1 MAYNYLVKRNG
12 NDSFWQCKLI
22 PNIDMNSNSY
32 YIRLSAVIERTSLS
46 RSTIY
51 RLIAEGSFPS
61 QVPIGA
67 RSVAWVNHEIEDWC
81 IDKLSNR

>member
-1 MAYNYLVKRNG
+1 MTLLAMQINFKYRYEFN
-12 NDSFWQCKLI
+12 
-22 PNIDMNSNSY
+22 PY
-32 YIRLSAVIERTSLS
+32 YIRLSAVIESTSLS